1 MEGAART
8 TNSLSVFVNSLCSR
22 FAVTFRDKEAAA
34 IGGVLSG
41 ADDRALLK
49 LLREETVLL
58 VVAVR
63 LANQERQEEWK
74 EAHPQEDEL
83 DMAQQEKENE

>member
-1 MEGAART
+1 VESAART

-22 FAVTFRDKEAAA
+22 FAASFHDKEAQAV
-34 IGGVLSG
+34 GEVLSG
-41 ADDRALLK
+41 ADDRAMLK
-49 LLREETVLL
+49 LLREQTVLL

-74 EAHPQEDEL
+74 EAHLQEDEL
-83 DMAQQEKENE
+83 DMAQQEKEKV